1 MSIKSVGTVDVAF
14 EGAAWEPAL
23 LDAVRGVRFGS
34 VEVVIHDGRV
44 TQIERREKVRFDAEG
59 RLPDNRRREDNQERR
74 ADRAT
79 GGGGL
84 EKKQ

>member
-1 MSIKSVGTVDVAF
+1 MSARSGDVEPGY

-23 LDAVRGVRFGS
+23 LEAVRGVRYGS

-44 TQIERREKVRFDAEG
+44 MQIERREKVRFDAEG
-59 RLPDNRRREDNQERR
+59 RQPDHRRRDDNQVRR
-74 ADRAT
+74 AERAT
-79 GGGGL
+79 AGGGL